1 MLTKNKVALWL
12 CGLVLIGVVIL
23 IGNMSVSA
31 ISINQNPS
39 LRNASPAQIEQA
51 AIKHIN
57 IRLRVFSGTPTV
69 VVNRSITTAELLA
82 VDIPA
87 PTSANPEPP
96 RRLLVLKGDFDL
108 SNLGP
113 SWVMDTSNP
122 KHYSYLLFIYDL
134 TDEAHGAPT
143 MILGS
148 SKGGIFRK
156 VLNNPSLPDDGPT
169 NVEQSPNQDNDVKI
183 TPTVSIINP
192 VPYGSAAPPVSTP
205 TR

>member
-1 MLTKNKVALWL
+1 MKIKVV
-12 CGLVLIGVVIL
+12 GLVLIAVATL
-23 IGNMSVSA
+23 IGSISVSA
-31 ISINQNPS
+31 ITINQNPS
-39 LRNASPAQIEQA
+39 LRNASPTQIEQA

-57 IRLRVFSGTPTV
+57 THLRVFSGTPTV

-87 PTSANPEPP
+87 PTSAIPEPP

-108 SNLGP
+108 SNMSP
-113 SWVMDTSNP
+113 SWVADSTNP
-122 KHYSYLLFIYDL
+122 KHFSYLLFVYDL

-156 VLNNPSLPDDGPT
+156 VLNNPTLPDDGPM
-169 NVEQSPNQDNDVKI
+169 NVEQSSNQDNAAKI
-183 TPTVSIINP
+183 TPTVLIINP
-192 VPYGSAAPPVSTP
+192 VPYGSVAPPVSTP